1 MKNICLGIS
10 ASSTMAVRVS
20 TLTEDSH
27 SHFPGE
33 PYRPPYLEHVA
44 HELSAN
50 LHDQIP
56 DTVPKEMDHILCM
69 FEEYSGSAEWDRL
82 GCDTWKNEG
91 PESVGD
97 KDHIDL
103 PESDRSTAT
112 PVELVQTFSGE
123 FYFGSSLP
131 DTAGSDAILDD
142 ATGFAA
148 GRDNGLSYGWDCDGD
163 TNVNYSGGKRDNR
176 NGGLGLNHFDRDGTC
191 GTTTDPGNV
200 NWSVAVPNGVCTVN
214 VDFGETPVGKDCKV

>member
-10 ASSTMAVRVS
+10 ASSTMAMKVT

-27 SHFPGE
+27 SLYPGE
-33 PYRPPYLEHVA
+33 PYRPPYLEKVA
-44 HELSAN
+44 HDLSAN

-91 PESVGD
+91 PESEGD

-103 PESDRSTAT
+103 PESDRSTST
-112 PVELVQTFSGE
+112 S
-123 FYFGSSLP
+123 GSSTGTSTSTTSTTEPTPTPATVALP
-131 DTAGSDAILDD
+131 QKYELDTTYQMTVDSEP
-142 ATGFAA
+142 
-148 GRDNGLSYGWDCDGD
+148 
-163 TNVNYSGGKRDNR
+163 
-176 NGGLGLNHFDRDGTC
+176 DRFMRHRGY
-191 GTTTDPGNV
+191 
-200 NWSVAVPNGVCTVN
+200 
-214 VDFGETPVGKDCKV
+214 